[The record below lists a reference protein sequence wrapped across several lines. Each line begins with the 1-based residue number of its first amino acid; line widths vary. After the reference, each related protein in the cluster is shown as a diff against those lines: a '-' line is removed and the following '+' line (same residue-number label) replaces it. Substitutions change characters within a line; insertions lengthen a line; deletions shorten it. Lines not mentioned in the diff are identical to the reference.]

1 MAMLVTGAPVLLV
14 ALQGKLEPSA
24 ARGDLSG
31 VPYDA
36 GDDII
41 MWALP
46 VAKRVTAV
54 AARADLREGMFLE
67 GVMLL
72 LLGWLETVGLLD

>member
-1 MAMLVTGAPVLLV
+1 MLV
-14 ALQGKLEPSA
+14 ALQGKLDPSA

-46 VAKRVTAV
+46 VAKRLMAV
-54 AARADLREGMFLE
+54 AARVDLREGIFLE

-72 LLGWLETVGLLD
+72 LLGWLETVRLLDRV